1 MAKRLTFDW
10 VLPDAVFGEELTI
23 DDLRRRVRE
32 GVVLSL
38 FKESQVSSGLAAEM
52 LGISRQEFLQ
62 LLYEKGLPYFDFS
75 SEELKVEF
83 GAIDELK
90 EMLTKKQ

>member
-10 VLPDAVFGEELTI
+10 VLPDAVFGDDLKV

-32 GVVLSL
+32 GIALSL
-38 FKESQVSSGLAAEM
+38 FREGKVSSGLAAEM

-62 LLYEKGLPYFDFS
+62 LLYDKGLPYFEFS
-75 SEELKVEF
+75 REELKEEF
-83 GAIDELK
+83 EAINELNEK
-90 EMLTKKQ
+90 LAK